1 LALSYYERER
11 IGAPLTDEMYFRLQ
25 KRLAVWVRT
34 CALLEGTTPSAVA
47 RRLLHVAAEIEGFD
61 PDGA

>member
-1 LALSYYERER
+1 
-11 IGAPLTDEMYFRLQ
+11 MYFRLQ

-34 CALLEGTTPSAVA
+34 CALLEGTTPSAVV